1 MGTSELQQRH
11 DLPTHGQQRYFGND
25 AASFQSHHVAPRRF
39 PTPEHQSQSAAHVD
53 QAKYASL
60 ASSAVQY
67 MDVDQFDGPEG
78 ASDDRRSPMSPG
90 ALDLSYHEPEMDA
103 ERRQQHGFP
112 LPALSHFQSVMTQVS
127 RFKQA
132 HGYAPETVIPSP
144 SNGIARSASFG
155 SDSGIRLPSFTGYP
169 GTPPLS
175 PRVWASSTTSSP
187 CGDALPSPLQRGFP
201 LTTSESIRQVFP
213 TNNRVGFAAPPP
225 FTLAPIRPHNGL
237 ESPTLSAKASPTK
250 ALPSLAAL
258 ATSLPRPDDASFPHA
273 DKVGGPF
280 PYHRSAS
287 CPSDAMTRSFK
298 AGDDYSNSAQEPAV
312 APYYLLNPASVP
324 RGNLVRSN
332 SVDAQTAFTLRSRSM
347 LAPSETHA
355 TQQWLEPIDRQA
367 SLSSLADSAHALL
380 LEQQQSHSPS
390 SSSGPSSPLQFHH
403 PHTHRLS
410 EDEGEEAFFS
420 HGVSH
425 SNGGAA
431 STSDAFDG
439 RREKKLCSF
448 PECTSNAVT
457 RGKCISHGGGRR
469 CQKKGCTRGA
479 QSKGLC
485 VAHGGGRICRERGC
499 SNIQRSMGLCIR
511 HGGGKRCSMAGCQK
525 GVVRQDLCTAHGGKR
540 KCRVDDCTKHVKK
553 RGLCR
558 SHANSMLYAAAAS

>member
-1 MGTSELQQRH
+1 MGTSELPQRH
-11 DLPTHGQQRYFGND
+11 DVPAHGQQHYFGND
-25 AASFQSHHVAPRRF
+25 AASFQSHHAMLRRS
-39 PTPEHQSQSAAHVD
+39 PTPELQSHHAHAD
-53 QAKYASL
+53 HAKYAPL
-60 ASSAVQY
+60 SSPSAQY
-67 MDVDQFDGPEG
+67 MDVSQYDSPEG
-78 ASDDRRSPMSPG
+78 AGNDRQSPMSPG

-103 ERRQQHGFP
+103 ERRQQNGRP

-132 HGYAPETVIPSP
+132 HGYALETVIPSP
-144 SNGIARSASFG
+144 SKGIARSASFG
-155 SDSGIRLPSFTGYP
+155 SDSGIRLPSLTGLP

-175 PRVWASSTTSSP
+175 PRVWASSATSSP
-187 CGDALPSPLQRGFP
+187 RGDALPSPPQRGFP
-201 LTTSESIRQVFP
+201 LTASESIRQVFP
-213 TNNRVGFAAPPP
+213 TNNRAGFVAPPP

-237 ESPTLSAKASPTK
+237 ESPTLSAKASPAT

-287 CPSDAMTRSFK
+287 CPSDAMTFSFR
-298 AGDDYSNSAQEPAV
+298 AGGDHNSTPEPTATPLYV
-312 APYYLLNPASVP
+312 LSSENMP
-324 RGNLVRSN
+324 RGNLVRSS

-347 LAPSETHA
+347 LAPPSETHA
-355 TQQWLEPIDRQA
+355 IQQWLEPNDRQA
-367 SLSSLADSAHALL
+367 SLNSLTDSAHALL

-390 SSSGPSSPLQFHH
+390 SSSRLSSPLQFHH
-403 PHTHRLS
+403 PRTHRLS

-420 HGVSH
+420 HGVSR
-425 SNGGAA
+425 SNGDVAR
-431 STSDAFDG
+431 TSDAFDG

-511 HGGGKRCSMAGCQK
+511 HGGGKRCSMAGCHK

-558 SHANSMLYAAAAS
+558 SHANSMLYVVAAS